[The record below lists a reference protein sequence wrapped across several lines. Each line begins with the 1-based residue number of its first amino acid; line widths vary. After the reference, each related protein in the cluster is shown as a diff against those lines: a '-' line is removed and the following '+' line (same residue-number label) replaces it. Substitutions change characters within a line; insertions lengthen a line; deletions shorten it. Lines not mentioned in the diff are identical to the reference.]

1 MNLRAILEQSMGPQY
16 QAMFHAWELCAS
28 INMKKPL
35 HQIIKELEEMLEEHK
50 LLFKRSNKPQE
61 SFERGYERGYTSCLE
76 LVIEKIK
83 NNEN

>member
-1 MNLRAILEQSMGPQY
+1 
-16 QAMFHAWELCAS
+16 
-28 INMKKPL
+28 MKKPL